1 MREKIKT
8 RNKKKHHLILN
19 ISLILSSIIL
29 IFAVIS
35 FIKQKIIINS
45 LVDKSNK
52 LIEEQNNINKKIDD
66 LVEDLNNSNSLE
78 YIEKKARE
86 DLGMIKK
93 DEKIYIDGTDE
104 SQKED
109 DKSNI
114 NEKNDTNDTNDIK
127 DNNSNLSI
135 KE

>member
-104 SQKED
+104 SEKEEA
-109 DKSNI
+109 KSNI
-114 NEKNDTNDTNDIK
+114 NEKNETNDTK
-127 DNNSNLSI
+127 DNNNPSI

>member
-8 RNKKKHHLILN
+8 RNKKKNHLILN

-104 SQKED
+104 SEKEEA
-109 DKSNI
+109 KSNI
-114 NEKNDTNDTNDIK
+114 NEKNETNDTK
-127 DNNSNLSI
+127 DNNNPSI

>member
-104 SQKED
+104 SEKEEA
-109 DKSNI
+109 KSNI
-114 NEKNDTNDTNDIK
+114 NEKNETNDTK
-127 DNNSNLSI
+127 DNNSNPSI